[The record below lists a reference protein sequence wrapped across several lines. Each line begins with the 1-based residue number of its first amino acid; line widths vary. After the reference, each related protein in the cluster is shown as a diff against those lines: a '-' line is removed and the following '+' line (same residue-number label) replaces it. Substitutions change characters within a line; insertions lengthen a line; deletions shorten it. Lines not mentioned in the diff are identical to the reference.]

1 MGGSSPWQLLAG
13 LHNQLPLNQL
23 LSPLMQVSF
32 PLTGSQQ
39 PRPPLKADDRGAVV
53 PPSTLGTLF

>member
-13 LHNQLPLNQL
+13 LLNQLPLNQH
-23 LSPLMQVSF
+23 LSPLMQVSS

-39 PRPPLKADDRGAVV
+39 LSPPLKADDRGAVV
-53 PPSTLGTLF
+53 PPSLLGTLF